1 MKPLVAA
8 GIAAPTPAPLSRCES
23 AMKTIFSEKHQ
34 LQSVET
40 EFYRG
45 KWVEAFEIPR
55 RADLILEAVQRT
67 NLGPVI
73 APESFGIEPVLAV
86 HDEAFVTFL
95 SKAWEQWTAEVGPIP
110 AYPNIWPPRRSRM
123 IPTVRP
129 GAELGRYAVDMSSP
143 ILEGTWEA
151 ARAAVDC
158 ALTGAKL
165 INQGEKAAFAL
176 CRPPG
181 HHAGKDYFGGYC
193 FLNSAAIAAQY
204 FRDTGAER
212 VAVLDIDYHHGNGT
226 QDIFYERGDV
236 LTVSVHGDPVQEYPY
251 YIGFADE
258 IGEGEGAGANL
269 NLPLP
274 WGSDFAG
281 YSTAL
286 DAGIRRIRDFAPDRL
301 VVSLGVDTFE
311 EDPISHFRL
320 TSAAYPLIGAKIAAL
335 GLPTLF
341 VMEGGYAIGAIGD
354 NAVNVLKGFEQP
366 EP

>member
-1 MKPLVAA
+1 
-8 GIAAPTPAPLSRCES
+8 
-23 AMKTIFSEKHQ
+23 MKTIFSELHK

-45 KWVEAFEIPR
+45 EWVDAFEIPR
-55 RADLILEAVQRT
+55 RAELVLAAVRSAG
-67 NLGPVI
+67 LGPI
-73 APESFGIEPVLAV
+73 IEPDSFDLAPILAV
-86 HDEAFVTFL
+86 HDAAFVRFL
-95 SKAWEQWTAEVGPIP
+95 ETIWADWQAEVGPIP

-143 ILEGTWEA
+143 ILEGTWQA

-158 ALTGAKL
+158 ALTGVKL
-165 INQGEKAAFAL
+165 INDGEPSAFAL

-181 HHAGKDYFGGYC
+181 HHAGRDYFGGYC
-193 FLNSAAIAAQY
+193 FLNNAAIAAQS
-204 FRDTGAER
+204 FRDTGSER

-226 QDIFYERGDV
+226 QDIFYGRDDV
-236 LTVSVHGDPVQEYPY
+236 LTVSIHGDPVQEYPY

-258 IGEGEGAGANL
+258 IGEGAGEGFNL

-274 WGSDFAG
+274 WGSDFTAWG
-281 YSTAL
+281 AAL
-286 DAGIRRIRDFAPDRL
+286 DKALARIAEFAPDRL

-320 TSAAYPLIGAKIAAL
+320 KSPHYLEIGRRIGEL
-335 GLPTLF
+335 DLPALF
-341 VMEGGYAIGAIGD
+341 VMEGGYAIEAIGV
-354 NAVNVLKGFEQP
+354 NAVNVLLGHSAAHG
-366 EP
+366 

>member
-1 MKPLVAA
+1 
-8 GIAAPTPAPLSRCES
+8 
-23 AMKTIFSEKHQ
+23 MKTIFSELHS

-45 KWVEAFEIPR
+45 KWVDAFEIPR
-55 RADLILEAVQRT
+55 RAELVLAQVELAG
-67 NLGPVI
+67 LGPVV
-73 APESFGIEPVLAV
+73 APDSFDLAPVLAV
-86 HDEAFVTFL
+86 HDRDFVRFL
-95 SKAWEQWTAEVGPIP
+95 ETAWQAWSAEVGPIP

-123 IPTVRP
+123 IPTRRP

-143 ILEGTWEA
+143 VLEGTWAA

-158 ALTGAKL
+158 ALTGARL
-165 INQGEKAAFAL
+165 IDAGEGAAFAL

-181 HHAGKDYFGGYC
+181 HHAGRDYFGGYC
-193 FLNSAAIAAQY
+193 FLNNAAIAARY
-204 FRDTGAER
+204 FRDGGARR

-226 QDIFYERGDV
+226 QDIFYDRADV
-236 LTVSVHGDPVQEYPY
+236 LTVSIHGDPVQEYPY

-258 IGEGEGAGANL
+258 TGEGAGAGCNL

-274 WGSDFAG
+274 WGSDF
-281 YSTAL
+281 TAWSAEL
-286 DAGIRRIRDFAPDRL
+286 DKGLERIADFAPDRL

-320 TSAAYPLIGAKIAAL
+320 RSADYPQIGRRIGEL

-341 VMEGGYAIGAIGD
+341 VMEGGYAIEAIGV
-354 NAVNVLKGFEQP
+354 NAVAVLSGFESAGA
-366 EP
+366 